1 MNLHGRPKGEYR
13 SAQHIGCLM
22 NPSIRCRAHG
32 PALVLARLLALV
44 AMLVCVLA
52 LPACETGP
60 REPTIRLD
68 RVARE
73 VPGADPRWQ
82 QAEPAEVGLRVWR
95 DGQELRATRGMLL
108 QRGDVVQT
116 GALSAAVIRFSGA
129 TTGAATGTT
138 TLAENTRVRVGSLE
152 VFFGRVFA
160 NLRGLFETSSENIVA
175 GVEGTRFLFEVRPD
189 RGVAIAVADGVVACR
204 PRQAG
209 GWAPVRLRANE
220 ALLSAYPNRAPPRV
234 VPADA
239 RELRDAAAW
248 AASVAEAPAQGWCC
262 VDGRTVPGWSNRCG
276 GNLFSTLRGMTES
289 LCRPAPPPPAETGWC
304 CAHGEVYPSS
314 RNQCQ
319 GSFSDSAGM
328 ARRLCAPRLP
338 PPSPPPP
345 SPPVI
350 R

>member
-1 MNLHGRPKGEYR
+1 
-13 SAQHIGCLM
+13 M
-22 NPSIRCRAHG
+22 NPFNHRWVRG
-32 PALVLARLLALV
+32 LALV
-44 AMLVCVLA
+44 ITLV

-60 REPTIRLD
+60 REPTIRLAQ
-68 RVARE
+68 VARDVAGAE
-73 VPGADPRWQ
+73 VRWQ

-116 GALSAAVIRFSGA
+116 GPLSAAVIRFSGGGTDTSA
-129 TTGAATGTT
+129 GAATGTT

-160 NLRGLFETSSENIVA
+160 NLRGIFETSSENIVA

-189 RGVAIAVADGVVACR
+189 RSVGIAVAEGVVACR

-209 GWAPVRLRANE
+209 WAPVRLHALE
-220 ALLSAYPNRAPPRV
+220 ALLSPYPNRTPPRV
-234 VPADA
+234 MPADA

-248 AASVAEAPAQGWCC
+248 AASVAEAPSQGWCC

-276 GNLFSTLRGMTES
+276 GNAYSTNRGVAES
-289 LCRPAPPPPAETGWC
+289 LCRPAPPPAPTPAQSGWC

-314 RNQCQ
+314 RDQCP
-319 GSFSDSAGM
+319 GSFSESAGV
-328 ARRLCAPRLP
+328 ARRMCMPRLP
-338 PPSPPPP
+338 PPPPPI
-345 SPPVI
+345 V